1 MFSELW
7 FVLEIM
13 KCATFVWNWCQA
25 LSLIQFMYFA
35 LWGFNH
41 TLCAHT
47 APCAIMS
54 YQGLLYSTCWNICIV
69 VTHGHELQSN
79 SQLYTWIGTWKVHSI
94 SDTLEV
100 YCYLQCK
107 PTTFSTWEM
116 PFFITWMHPY
126 LWILIWV
133 AANSDFRIRKCH
145 FNWKDLQTRDY
156 ILRYPYKTT
165 NLLKDEM
172 LFKQGIIV
180 DEWL

>member
-1 MFSELW
+1 MVCIRDHEMCHICMKLVSGFKFNSIH
-7 FVLEIM
+7 VL
-13 KCATFVWNWCQA
+13 CLVR
-25 LSLIQFMYFA
+25 IQPYSVCPHCTMCHNVVPRSAVQYLLKYMYRC
-35 LWGFNH
+35 H
-41 TLCAHT
+41 TR
-47 APCAIMS
+47 
-54 YQGLLYSTCWNICIV
+54 
-69 VTHGHELQSN
+69 HELQSN

-126 LWILIWV
+126 LSILIWV
-133 AANSDFRIRKCH
+133 AANSDFRIRKCY
-145 FNWKDLQTRDY
+145 FNWKDLQIRDY

-172 LFKQGIIV
+172 LFK
-180 DEWL
+180 